1 MTKKEQPANQAET
14 DGGQTNGGDQ
24 LSTPVYHENRCSVKA
39 PLPPGDVLSA
49 PNVWSISGALDVV
62 MAGLAARG
70 LADAGSDLD
79 RAIRSEF
86 WVQMGQ
92 KETAPLLLQGW
103 AYGVASMRVD
113 DGGHR

>member
-1 MTKKEQPANQAET
+1 
-14 DGGQTNGGDQ
+14 
-24 LSTPVYHENRCSVKA
+24 
-39 PLPPGDVLSA
+39 
-49 PNVWSISGALDVV
+49 

-113 DGGHR
+113 DGGA

>member
-1 MTKKEQPANQAET
+1 MSEEHRDPDVTQ
-14 DGGQTNGGDQ
+14 GQSD
-24 LSTPVYHENRCSVKA
+24 LLHEIVPHSPPYVKS